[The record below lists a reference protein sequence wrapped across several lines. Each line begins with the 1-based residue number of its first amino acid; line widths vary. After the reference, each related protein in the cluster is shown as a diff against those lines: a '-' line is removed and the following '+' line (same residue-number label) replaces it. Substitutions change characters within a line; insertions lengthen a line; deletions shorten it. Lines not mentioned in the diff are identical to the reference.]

1 MRKNTIYEL
10 QKFFKIEE
18 LICPHT
24 FKAFGGRS
32 WMFLTTEFLNT
43 LLILRRD
50 IFKSPM
56 TINNYHI
63 GGNFSQR
70 GYRCNIC
77 QIPKDKTLQ
86 GKIYLSAHCN
96 GCAFDADIKGLTAEQ
111 ARQKIKANLDK
122 LPYNIRVEA
131 GVSWLHLDTYDNGE
145 KHTEFIG

>member
-18 LICPHT
+18 LVCPHT
-24 FKAFGGRS
+24 FRAFGGRS
-32 WMFLTTEFLNT
+32 WQFLSTE
-43 LLILRRD
+43 LLTILLVLRRE
-50 IFKSPM
+50 IFQSPM

-63 GGNFSQR
+63 KGDFSQR

-96 GCAFDADIKGLTAEQ
+96 GEGLDCDIKGFTAEQ
-111 ARQKIKANLDK
+111 ARQKIKANIDK
-122 LPYNIRVEA
+122 LPYNVRVEA
-131 GVSWLHLDTYDNGE
+131 GVTWLHIDTYDNGD
-145 KHTEFIG
+145 KYTEFIG

>member
-1 MRKNTIYEL
+1 
-10 QKFFKIEE
+10 
-18 LICPHT
+18 
-24 FKAFGGRS
+24 
-32 WMFLTTEFLNT
+32 
-43 LLILRRD
+43 
-50 IFKSPM
+50 M